1 MNLKDKLI
9 KLRKD
14 NSLTQDELA
23 EKLYVSRQTVS
34 NWENGKFY
42 PDIETLILI
51 SNTFNIP
58 LDDLLKAD
66 KNVVIDIDKKIKS
79 HKKLKITIIL
89 LIIILFTSLFI
100 GYRYH
105 KTHKKV
111 IKKVTT
117 RIVPEGYTVWGNT
130 DERIISQS
138 NLDLYVNKY
147 INIYEYTKDF
157 YENKPEP
164 LVSNVKVLSY
174 ESRFIAIIVSDDDY
188 IKLKKYSFSADP
200 LYIELANKK

>member
-79 HKKLKITIIL
+79 HKKLKITIVL
-89 LIIILFTSLFI
+89 LIIILFASLFI

-111 IKKVTT
+111 IRKVTT
-117 RIVPEGYTVWGNT
+117 RLVPEGYTVWGNT

-188 IKLKKYSFSADP
+188 IKLKKYSLSAEP
-200 LYIELANKK
+200 LYIEFANKK

>member
-1 MNLKDKLI
+1 MNLKDKLT

-14 NSLTQDELA
+14 NNLTQDELA

-51 SNTFNIP
+51 SNIFNIP
-58 LDDLLKAD
+58 LDDLLKTD
-66 KNVVIDIDKKIKS
+66 KKVVIDIDKKIKS

-89 LIIILFTSLFI
+89 LIIVLFSSLFI

-105 KTHKKV
+105 NTHKKV

-117 RIVPEGYTVWGNT
+117 RLVPEGYTVWGNT

-188 IKLKKYSFSADP
+188 IKLKKYNFSNEF
-200 LYIELANKK
+200 LYIELVNKK